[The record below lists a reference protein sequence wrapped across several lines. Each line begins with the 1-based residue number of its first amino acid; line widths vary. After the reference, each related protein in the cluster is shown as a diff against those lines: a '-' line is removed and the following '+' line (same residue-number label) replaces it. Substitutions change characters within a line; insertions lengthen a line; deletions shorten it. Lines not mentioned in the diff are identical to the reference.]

1 MKKVLYL
8 GFVILVGFTNPIKLK
23 KRKIML
29 DSYSILSVYFNEISN
44 QTKGKNKWNQ

>member
-1 MKKVLYL
+1 M
-8 GFVILVGFTNPIKLK
+8 
-23 KRKIML
+23 KIML